1 MWGVGGDVM
10 YTSYMCIAWRG
21 DQVWGV
27 GGGRNVYLVH
37 VYCMEGRPG
46 VGCVGDVMYTSYI
59 A

>member
-1 MWGVGGDVM
+1 MG
-10 YTSYMCIAWRG
+10 C
-21 DQVWGV
+21 